1 MKLKEGQRVTVT
13 AEGDGQTTMVVSE
26 RHRALNSYD
35 LFMGQDGLVVD
46 TSDTL
51 ARVQLDDQGIV
62 VVVDRTTLWFAL
74 AETTKVWVAVIR
86 HSELPEG
93 EQERSPSTPPAT
105 ARRRKST
112 APLRRWPSSGPRAP
126 YGPAMRNAPSSLNSQ
141 SPARTRS
148 AVPSATGCTT
158 RSPKRRCSH
167 EPLRLRAQHRV
178 RPARG

>member
-93 EQERSPSTPPAT
+93 EQEITVHATRASAQKEVDCTASALAVDWPEGSVWASDEERAKFPELAEPSENT
-105 ARRRKST
+105 
-112 APLRRWPSSGPRAP
+112 LGGPVGDWMYYKITQTEVQP
-126 YGPAMRNAPSSLNSQ
+126 
-141 SPARTRS
+141 
-148 AVPSATGCTT
+148 
-158 RSPKRRCSH
+158 
-167 EPLRLRAQHRV
+167 
-178 RPARG
+178 